1 MKSELKI
8 NTSFVSP
15 ATLER
20 FRSNNILPIFIV
32 RNIENSELIGQYSGS
47 PVHLKELSP
56 SNELFRKKRD
66 KALSIDEFKKLY
78 TIEITERVDLK
89 KIIDK
94 LESLVELSG
103 ARSVVLLGYGSDY
116 DSCHRSVLAK
126 ILNGSG
132 LLEKPVKE
140 LVV

>member
-56 SNELFRKKRD
+56 SNELYRKKRD

-78 TIEITERVDLK
+78 AIGITERVDLK
-89 KIIDK
+89 RIIDK

>member
-78 TIEITERVDLK
+78 AIEITERVDLK
-89 KIIDK
+89 RIIDK

-103 ARSVVLLGYGSDY
+103 AKSVVLLGYGSDY

>member
-78 TIEITERVDLK
+78 AIEITERVDLK
-89 KIIDK
+89 RIIDK

>member
-15 ATLER
+15 TTLER

-78 TIEITERVDLK
+78 AIEITERVDLK

-126 ILNGSG
+126 ILNGGG

>member
-78 TIEITERVDLK
+78 AIEITERVDLK

-116 DSCHRSVLAK
+116 NSCHRSVLAK

>member
-15 ATLER
+15 TTLER

-66 KALSIDEFKKLY
+66 KALSIDKFKKLY
-78 TIEITERVDLK
+78 AIEITERVDLK

>member
-78 TIEITERVDLK
+78 AIDITERVDLK
-89 KIIDK
+89 RVIDK

>member
-78 TIEITERVDLK
+78 AIEITERVDLK

-103 ARSVVLLGYGSDY
+103 ARSIVLLGYGSDY

>member
-78 TIEITERVDLK
+78 AIEITERVDLK
-89 KIIDK
+89 RIIDK

-116 DSCHRSVLAK
+116 DSCHRSVLTK

>member
-78 TIEITERVDLK
+78 AIEITERVDLK
-89 KIIDK
+89 RIIDK

-103 ARSVVLLGYGSDY
+103 ARSIVLLGYGSDY

>member
-66 KALSIDEFKKLY
+66 KVLSIDEFKKLY
-78 TIEITERVDLK
+78 AIEITERVDLK

-103 ARSVVLLGYGSDY
+103 ARSIVLLGYGSDY

>member
-20 FRSNNILPIFIV
+20 FRSNNTLPIFIV

-66 KALSIDEFKKLY
+66 KALSIDEFKKLFA
-78 TIEITERVDLK
+78 IEITERVDLK
-89 KIIDK
+89 RVIDK

>member
-32 RNIENSELIGQYSGS
+32 RNIENSELIRQYSGS

-78 TIEITERVDLK
+78 AIEITERVDLK
-89 KIIDK
+89 RVVDK

-103 ARSVVLLGYGSDY
+103 ARSIVLLGYGSDY

>member
-15 ATLER
+15 TTLER

-78 TIEITERVDLK
+78 AIEITERVDLK
-89 KIIDK
+89 RIIDK

>member
-78 TIEITERVDLK
+78 AIEITERVDLK
-89 KIIDK
+89 RIIDK

-116 DSCHRSVLAK
+116 ESCHRSVLAK

>member
-78 TIEITERVDLK
+78 AIEITERVDLK
-89 KIIDK
+89 RIIDK

-103 ARSVVLLGYGSDY
+103 ARSIVLLGYGSVY

-126 ILNGSG
+126 VLNGSG

>member
-78 TIEITERVDLK
+78 AIEITERVDLK
-89 KIIDK
+89 RIIDK

-116 DSCHRSVLAK
+116 DSCHRSVFAK

>member
-89 KIIDK
+89 RIIDK

>member
-15 ATLER
+15 TTLER

-78 TIEITERVDLK
+78 AIEITERVDLK
-89 KIIDK
+89 RIIDK

-116 DSCHRSVLAK
+116 DSCHRSALAK

>member
-56 SNELFRKKRD
+56 SNELFRKKRN
-66 KALSIDEFKKLY
+66 KVLSIDEFKKLY
-78 TIEITERVDLK
+78 AIEITERVDLK
-89 KIIDK
+89 RIIDK

-103 ARSVVLLGYGSDY
+103 ARSIVLLGYGSDY

>member
-15 ATLER
+15 ATLEK
-20 FRSNNILPIFIV
+20 FRSNNILPVFIV

-78 TIEITERVDLK
+78 AIEITERVDLK
-89 KIIDK
+89 RVIDK

-103 ARSVVLLGYGSDY
+103 ARSIVLLGYGSDY

>member
-78 TIEITERVDLK
+78 VIEITERVDLK
-89 KIIDK
+89 RIIDK

-103 ARSVVLLGYGSDY
+103 ARSIVLLGYGSDY

>member
-15 ATLER
+15 ATLEK

-78 TIEITERVDLK
+78 AIEITERVDLK
-89 KIIDK
+89 RIIDK

-103 ARSVVLLGYGSDY
+103 ARSIVLLGYGSDY

>member
-78 TIEITERVDLK
+78 AIEITERVDLK
-89 KIIDK
+89 RIIDK

-132 LLEKPVKE
+132 LLEKSVKE

>member
-78 TIEITERVDLK
+78 AIEITEKVDLK
-89 KIIDK
+89 RVIDK

>member
-78 TIEITERVDLK
+78 AIEITERVDLNRVV
-89 KIIDK
+89 DK

>member
-15 ATLER
+15 ATFER

-78 TIEITERVDLK
+78 AIEITERVDLK
-89 KIIDK
+89 RVIDK

>member
-78 TIEITERVDLK
+78 AIEITERVDLK
-89 KIIDK
+89 RVIDK

-103 ARSVVLLGYGSDY
+103 ARSVVILGYGSDY

>member
-1 MKSELKI
+1 MKSGLKI

-15 ATLER
+15 VTLEK

-32 RNIENSELIGQYSGS
+32 RNIDNSKLIGQYSGS

-66 KALSIDEFKKLY
+66 NAVSIDEFKKLY
-78 TIEITERVDLK
+78 AIEITERVDLK
-89 KIIDK
+89 KVIDK
-94 LESLVELSG
+94 LESLAELSG
-103 ARSVVLLGYGSDY
+103 ARSIVLLGYGSDY
-116 DSCHRSVLAK
+116 NSCHRSVLAK
-126 ILNGSG
+126 LLNESG
-132 LLEKPVKE
+132 LLEKLVKE

>member
-66 KALSIDEFKKLY
+66 KVLSIDEFKKLY
-78 TIEITERVDLK
+78 AIEITERVDLK
-89 KIIDK
+89 RIIDK

>member
-20 FRSNNILPIFIV
+20 FMSNNILPIFIV

-66 KALSIDEFKKLY
+66 KVLSIDEFKKLY
-78 TIEITERVDLK
+78 AIEITERVDLK

>member
-32 RNIENSELIGQYSGS
+32 RNIKNSELIGQYSGS

-66 KALSIDEFKKLY
+66 KAVSIDEFKKLY
-78 TIEITERVDLK
+78 AIEITERVDLK
-89 KIIDK
+89 RIIDK

-132 LLEKPVKE
+132 LLEKPIKE

>member
-66 KALSIDEFKKLY
+66 KTVSIDEFKKLY
-78 TIEITERVDLK
+78 AIEITERVDLK
-89 KIIDK
+89 RIIDK

-103 ARSVVLLGYGSDY
+103 ARSIVLLGYGSDY

>member
-78 TIEITERVDLK
+78 AIEITERVDLK
-89 KIIDK
+89 RIIDK

-126 ILNGSG
+126 ILNGSS

>member
-20 FRSNNILPIFIV
+20 FRGNNILPIFIV

-78 TIEITERVDLK
+78 AIEITERVDLK

-103 ARSVVLLGYGSDY
+103 ARSIVLLGYGSDY

>member
-66 KALSIDEFKKLY
+66 KALNIDEFKKLY
-78 TIEITERVDLK
+78 AIEITERVDLK
-89 KIIDK
+89 RIIDK

-103 ARSVVLLGYGSDY
+103 ARSVVILGYGSDY

>member
-78 TIEITERVDLK
+78 AIEITERVDLK
-89 KIIDK
+89 RIIDK

-103 ARSVVLLGYGSDY
+103 ARSVVILGYGSDY

>member
-66 KALSIDEFKKLY
+66 KAVSIDEFKKLY
-78 TIEITERVDLK
+78 AIEITDRVDLK
-89 KIIDK
+89 RIIDK

>member
-78 TIEITERVDLK
+78 AIEITERVDLK
-89 KIIDK
+89 RIIDK

-103 ARSVVLLGYGSDY
+103 ARSVVVLGYGSDY